1 MPIVKTLIRN
11 VKKLVSFIVLGC
23 TFSFS
28 YISAQELN
36 MEQLSSIN
44 VDNLSNDQIRSF
56 WEKAQSQGYT
66 LSDLENLAKLKGVP
80 QIQISKLNQRILML
94 PSKQKVVSKTTI
106 VEKQEGIDTFGITD
120 NKNIDIKKSKVFGFD
135 FFQNPKISFAPNVNM
150 PTPEN
155 YIVGTGDELIIDV
168 WGAAENS
175 FSQKIDNQGNI
186 NLNMIG
192 KIRVGGLNFNEVK
205 TKINS
210 ALRQIYSGISAS
222 EGSYNKVY
230 TSVSIGNVRT
240 VKVNIIGEVQVPGT
254 YSLNALSTLLN
265 ALYACG
271 GPTETGSFRDIQLIR
286 NGNKIAT
293 FDVYNFLLKGSQEGN
308 LNLNDQD
315 IIIVPPYKNQVEVK
329 GNVKREGFYEI
340 KDNENLA
347 TLIDFF
353 GGFKANAYKDNLVI
367 ERIVGAKREVK
378 EVSYSQANTFIM
390 KSGDKLTVQK
400 LSDIYHNKISIGG
413 AVYQPGNY
421 AYTEGMSALDLI
433 NRAAGVLDQAHLE
446 RGLLFRTTNRVDK
459 QTLNFSVKDLLDK
472 KINLPLQA
480 NDSLFIFSNDN
491 IKNKQFVRI
500 EGAVK
505 NPKSVPFMEG
515 LKAEDLIIMAGGFIE
530 GADASTI
537 HLSRQVNDENFKT
550 ISEVQHISLSPD
562 LKVSSGSITL
572 QPNDIITVRYQ
583 KGYSAQQLIKIEGEI
598 SFPGHYSILT
608 KDERISD
615 FIERAG
621 GVTPY
626 AYLKGATLIRK
637 MKDLSDKE
645 QIKQLQ
651 ELNNATNE
659 IKIEKIG
666 NDNEYRVG
674 INLEKIMKNKNSYQN
689 LILKNED
696 ILIIPSEK
704 QTVEVKGLV
713 LAPSLVQYEKGKT
726 LKSYVNNAGGF
737 ANNARKRA
745 AYVMY
750 ANGSVEG
757 TSNFLFFKSYPKI
770 EPGSIIIIP
779 EKPERKSLS
788 TTETISITTALTTLM
803 ILIYNTFK

>member
-1 MPIVKTLIRN
+1 ML
-11 VKKLVSFIVLGC
+11 KKLVSFIVLGC

-94 PSKQKVVSKTTI
+94 PSKQKVVSKTTV

-446 RGLLFRTTNRVDK
+446 RGLLFRTTTRVDK

-472 KINLPLQA
+472 KINLALQA

-505 NPKSVPFMEG
+505 NPRSIPFMEG

-562 LKVSSGSITL
+562 LKVSSGSVTL

-621 GVTPY
+621 GITPY

-757 TSNFLFFKSYPKI
+757 TRNFLFFKSYPKI

>member
-1 MPIVKTLIRN
+1 ML
-11 VKKLVSFIVLGC
+11 KKLVSFIVLGC
-23 TFSFS
+23 TFNFS

-505 NPKSVPFMEG
+505 NPRSVPFMEG
-515 LKAEDLIIMAGGFIE
+515 LKAEDLIIMAGGFTE

-562 LKVSSGSITL
+562 LKVSSGSVTL
-572 QPNDIITVRYQ
+572 QPNDIVTVRYQ

-621 GVTPY
+621 GITPY

>member
-1 MPIVKTLIRN
+1 ML
-11 VKKLVSFIVLGC
+11 KKLVSFIVLGC
-23 TFSFS
+23 TFNFS

-94 PSKQKVVSKTTI
+94 PSKQKVVSKTTV
-106 VEKQEGIDTFGITD
+106 VEKQESIDTFGITD

-505 NPKSVPFMEG
+505 NPRSIPFMEG

-562 LKVSSGSITL
+562 LKVSSGSVTL

-621 GVTPY
+621 GITPY

-757 TSNFLFFKSYPKI
+757 TRNFLFFKSYPKI

>member
-1 MPIVKTLIRN
+1 ML
-11 VKKLVSFIVLGC
+11 KKLVSFIVLGC

-472 KINLPLQA
+472 KINLALQA

-562 LKVSSGSITL
+562 LKVSSGSVTL

-621 GVTPY
+621 GITPY

-713 LAPSLVQYEKGKT
+713 LAPSLIQYEKGKT

-757 TSNFLFFKSYPKI
+757 TRNFLFFKSYPKI

>member
-1 MPIVKTLIRN
+1 ML
-11 VKKLVSFIVLGC
+11 KKLVSFIVLGC
-23 TFSFS
+23 TFNFS

-505 NPKSVPFMEG
+505 NPRSIPFMEG

-537 HLSRQVNDENFKT
+537 HLSRQVNDKNFKT

-562 LKVSSGSITL
+562 LKVSSGSVTL
-572 QPNDIITVRYQ
+572 QPNDIVTVRYQ

-621 GVTPY
+621 GITPY

-659 IKIEKIG
+659 IKIG

-757 TSNFLFFKSYPKI
+757 TRNFLFFKSYPKI

>member
-1 MPIVKTLIRN
+1 MIRKILFFLLLS
-11 VKKLVSFIVLGC
+11 VG
-23 TFSFS
+23 FSLPL
-28 YISAQELN
+28 SAQVQNLN
-36 MEQLSSIN
+36 LEQLAYIN
-44 VDNLSNDQIRSF
+44 VDQLSDEQIQSF
-56 WEKAQSQGYT
+56 WEKAQAQGYSIT
-66 LSDLENLAKLKGVP
+66 DLETAARVKGVP
-80 QIQISKLNQRILML
+80 VSQITKLRQRIMTL
-94 PSKQKVVSKTTI
+94 STSVKKKTATSGNKPTSS
-106 VEKQEGIDTFGITD
+106 EQEIFGRTGRETKDSIMVM
-120 NKNIDIKKSKVFGFD
+120 KKSRVFGYD

>member
-1 MPIVKTLIRN
+1 ML
-11 VKKLVSFIVLGC
+11 KKLVSFIVLGC

-36 MEQLSSIN
+36 IEQLSSIN

-94 PSKQKVVSKTTI
+94 PSKQKVVSKTTVI
-106 VEKQEGIDTFGITD
+106 EKQEGIDTFGITD

-480 NDSLFIFSNDN
+480 NDSLFIFNNDN

-562 LKVSSGSITL
+562 LKVSSGSVTL

-621 GVTPY
+621 GITPY

-757 TSNFLFFKSYPKI
+757 TRNFLFFKSYPKI

>member
-1 MPIVKTLIRN
+1 ML
-11 VKKLVSFIVLGC
+11 KKLVSFIVLGC

-44 VDNLSNDQIRSF
+44 VDNLSNEQIRSF

-421 AYTEGMSALDLI
+421 AYTEGISALDLI

-562 LKVSSGSITL
+562 LKVSSGSVTL

-621 GVTPY
+621 GITPY

-757 TSNFLFFKSYPKI
+757 TRNFLFFKSYPKI

>member
-1 MPIVKTLIRN
+1 ML
-11 VKKLVSFIVLGC
+11 KKLVSFIVLGC

-94 PSKQKVVSKTTI
+94 PSKQKVVSKTTV

-562 LKVSSGSITL
+562 LKVSSGSVTL

-621 GVTPY
+621 GITPY

-757 TSNFLFFKSYPKI
+757 TRNFLFFKSYPKI

>member
-1 MPIVKTLIRN
+1 ML
-11 VKKLVSFIVLGC
+11 KKLVSFIVLGC

-421 AYTEGMSALDLI
+421 AYTEGISALDLI

-562 LKVSSGSITL
+562 LKVSSGSVTL

-621 GVTPY
+621 GITPY

-750 ANGSVEG
+750 ANGSIEG
-757 TSNFLFFKSYPKI
+757 TRNFLFFKSYPKI

>member
-1 MPIVKTLIRN
+1 ML
-11 VKKLVSFIVLGC
+11 KKLVSFIVLGC

-36 MEQLSSIN
+36 IEQLSSIN

-94 PSKQKVVSKTTI
+94 PSKQKVVSKTTV

-562 LKVSSGSITL
+562 LKVSSGSVTL
-572 QPNDIITVRYQ
+572 QPNDIVTVRYQ

-621 GVTPY
+621 GITPY

-757 TSNFLFFKSYPKI
+757 TRNFLFFKSYPKI

>member
-1 MPIVKTLIRN
+1 ML
-11 VKKLVSFIVLGC
+11 KKLVSFIVLGC

-472 KINLPLQA
+472 KINLALQA

-515 LKAEDLIIMAGGFIE
+515 LKAEDLIIMAGGFTE

-562 LKVSSGSITL
+562 LKVSSGSVTL

-621 GVTPY
+621 GITPY

-713 LAPSLVQYEKGKT
+713 LAPSLIQYEKGKT

-757 TSNFLFFKSYPKI
+757 TRNFLFFKSYPKI

>member
-1 MPIVKTLIRN
+1 ML
-11 VKKLVSFIVLGC
+11 KKLVSFIVLGC

-94 PSKQKVVSKTTI
+94 PSKQKVVSKTTV

-505 NPKSVPFMEG
+505 NPRSIPFMEG

-537 HLSRQVNDENFKT
+537 HLSRQVNDKNFKT

-562 LKVSSGSITL
+562 LKVSSGSVTL
-572 QPNDIITVRYQ
+572 QPNDIVTVRYQ

-621 GVTPY
+621 GITPY

>member
-1 MPIVKTLIRN
+1 ML
-11 VKKLVSFIVLGC
+11 KKLVSFIVLGC

-80 QIQISKLNQRILML
+80 QIQISKLNQRILTL
-94 PSKQKVVSKTTI
+94 SSKQKVVSKTTI

-421 AYTEGMSALDLI
+421 AYTEGISALDLI

-562 LKVSSGSITL
+562 LKVSSGSVTL

-621 GVTPY
+621 GITPY

-750 ANGSVEG
+750 ANGSIEG
-757 TSNFLFFKSYPKI
+757 TRNFLFFKSYPKI

>member
-1 MPIVKTLIRN
+1 ML
-11 VKKLVSFIVLGC
+11 KKLVSFIVLGC

>member
-1 MPIVKTLIRN
+1 ML
-11 VKKLVSFIVLGC
+11 KKLV
-23 TFSFS
+23 S

-94 PSKQKVVSKTTI
+94 PSKQKVVSKTTV
-106 VEKQEGIDTFGITD
+106 VEKQESIDTFGITD

-562 LKVSSGSITL
+562 LKVSSGSVTL
-572 QPNDIITVRYQ
+572 QPNDIVTVRYQ

-621 GVTPY
+621 GITPY

-666 NDNEYRVG
+666 NNNEYRVG

-757 TSNFLFFKSYPKI
+757 TRNFLFFKSYPKI

-788 TTETISITTALTTLM
+788 TTETISLTTALTTLM

>member
-1 MPIVKTLIRN
+1 ML
-11 VKKLVSFIVLGC
+11 KKLVSFIVLGC

-94 PSKQKVVSKTTI
+94 PSKQKVVSKTTV

-421 AYTEGMSALDLI
+421 AYTEGISALDLI

-562 LKVSSGSITL
+562 LKVSSGSVTL

-621 GVTPY
+621 GITPY

-750 ANGSVEG
+750 ANGSIEG
-757 TSNFLFFKSYPKI
+757 TRNFLFFKSYPKI

>member
-1 MPIVKTLIRN
+1 ML
-11 VKKLVSFIVLGC
+11 KKLVSFIVLGC

-390 KSGDKLTVQK
+390 KSGDKLTIQK

-472 KINLPLQA
+472 KINLPLQT

-505 NPKSVPFMEG
+505 NPTSIPFMEG
-515 LKAEDLIIMAGGFIE
+515 LKAEDLIIMAGGFTE

-562 LKVSSGSITL
+562 LKVSSGSVTL
-572 QPNDIITVRYQ
+572 QPNDIVTVRYQ

-621 GVTPY
+621 GITPY

-757 TSNFLFFKSYPKI
+757 TRNFLFFKSYPKI

>member
-1 MPIVKTLIRN
+1 ML
-11 VKKLVSFIVLGC
+11 KKLVSFIVLGC

-94 PSKQKVVSKTTI
+94 PSKQKVVSKTTV

-505 NPKSVPFMEG
+505 NPTSIPFMEG

-562 LKVSSGSITL
+562 LKVSSGSVTL

-621 GVTPY
+621 GITPY

-757 TSNFLFFKSYPKI
+757 TRNFLFFKSYPKI

>member
-1 MPIVKTLIRN
+1 
-11 VKKLVSFIVLGC
+11 
-23 TFSFS
+23 
-28 YISAQELN
+28 
-36 MEQLSSIN
+36 
-44 VDNLSNDQIRSF
+44 
-56 WEKAQSQGYT
+56 
-66 LSDLENLAKLKGVP
+66 
-80 QIQISKLNQRILML
+80 
-94 PSKQKVVSKTTI
+94 
-106 VEKQEGIDTFGITD
+106 
-120 NKNIDIKKSKVFGFD
+120 
-135 FFQNPKISFAPNVNM
+135 
-150 PTPEN
+150 
-155 YIVGTGDELIIDV
+155 
-168 WGAAENS
+168 
-175 FSQKIDNQGNI
+175 
-186 NLNMIG
+186 
-192 KIRVGGLNFNEVK
+192 
-205 TKINS
+205 
-210 ALRQIYSGISAS
+210 
-222 EGSYNKVY
+222 
-230 TSVSIGNVRT
+230 
-240 VKVNIIGEVQVPGT
+240 
-254 YSLNALSTLLN
+254 
-265 ALYACG
+265 
-271 GPTETGSFRDIQLIR
+271 
-286 NGNKIAT
+286 
-293 FDVYNFLLKGSQEGN
+293 
-308 LNLNDQD
+308 
-315 IIIVPPYKNQVEVK
+315 
-329 GNVKREGFYEI
+329 
-340 KDNENLA
+340 
-347 TLIDFF
+347 
-353 GGFKANAYKDNLVI
+353 
-367 ERIVGAKREVK
+367 
-378 EVSYSQANTFIM
+378 
-390 KSGDKLTVQK
+390 
-400 LSDIYHNKISIGG
+400 
-413 AVYQPGNY
+413 
-421 AYTEGMSALDLI
+421 MSALDLI

-505 NPKSVPFMEG
+505 NPRSIPFMEG

-562 LKVSSGSITL
+562 LKVSSGSVTL
-572 QPNDIITVRYQ
+572 QPNDIITIRYQ

-621 GVTPY
+621 GITPY

-713 LAPSLVQYEKGKT
+713 LAPSLIQYEKGKT

-757 TSNFLFFKSYPKI
+757 TRNFLFFKSYPKI

>member
-1 MPIVKTLIRN
+1 ML
-11 VKKLVSFIVLGC
+11 KKLVSFIVLGC

-80 QIQISKLNQRILML
+80 QVQISKLNQRILML

-562 LKVSSGSITL
+562 LKVSSGSVTL

-757 TSNFLFFKSYPKI
+757 TRNFLFFKSYPKI

>member
-1 MPIVKTLIRN
+1 ML
-11 VKKLVSFIVLGC
+11 KKLVSFIVLGC

-94 PSKQKVVSKTTI
+94 PSKQKVVSKTTV

-505 NPKSVPFMEG
+505 NPRSIPFMEG

-562 LKVSSGSITL
+562 LKVSSGSVTL

-621 GVTPY
+621 GITPY

-750 ANGSVEG
+750 ANGSIEG
-757 TSNFLFFKSYPKI
+757 TRNFLFFKSYPKI
-770 EPGSIIIIP
+770 EPGSIIIVP

>member
-1 MPIVKTLIRN
+1 ML
-11 VKKLVSFIVLGC
+11 KKLVSFIVLGC

-66 LSDLENLAKLKGVP
+66 LSDLENLAKLKGIP

-505 NPKSVPFMEG
+505 NPRSIPFMEG

-562 LKVSSGSITL
+562 LKVSSGSVTL
-572 QPNDIITVRYQ
+572 QPNDIVTVRYQ

-621 GVTPY
+621 GITPY

-651 ELNNATNE
+651 GL
-659 IKIEKIG
+659 
-666 NDNEYRVG
+666 
-674 INLEKIMKNKNSYQN
+674 IMLQMK
-689 LILKNED
+689 
-696 ILIIPSEK
+696 
-704 QTVEVKGLV
+704 
-713 LAPSLVQYEKGKT
+713 
-726 LKSYVNNAGGF
+726 
-737 ANNARKRA
+737 
-745 AYVMY
+745 
-750 ANGSVEG
+750 
-757 TSNFLFFKSYPKI
+757 
-770 EPGSIIIIP
+770 
-779 EKPERKSLS
+779 
-788 TTETISITTALTTLM
+788 
-803 ILIYNTFK
+803 

>member
-1 MPIVKTLIRN
+1 ML
-11 VKKLVSFIVLGC
+11 KKLVSFIVLGC

-94 PSKQKVVSKTTI
+94 PSKQKVVSKTTV
-106 VEKQEGIDTFGITD
+106 VEKQESIDTFGITD

-562 LKVSSGSITL
+562 LKVSSGSVTL

-621 GVTPY
+621 GITPY

-757 TSNFLFFKSYPKI
+757 TRNFLFFKSYPKI

>member
-1 MPIVKTLIRN
+1 ML
-11 VKKLVSFIVLGC
+11 KKLVSFIVLGC

-80 QIQISKLNQRILML
+80 QVQISKLNQRILML
-94 PSKQKVVSKTTI
+94 PSKQKVVSKTTV

-472 KINLPLQA
+472 KINLALQA

-505 NPKSVPFMEG
+505 NPRSIPFMEG

-562 LKVSSGSITL
+562 LKVSSGSVTL

-757 TSNFLFFKSYPKI
+757 TRNFLFFKSYPKI

>member
-1 MPIVKTLIRN
+1 ML
-11 VKKLVSFIVLGC
+11 KKLVSFIVLGC

-94 PSKQKVVSKTTI
+94 PSKQKVVSKTTV

-505 NPKSVPFMEG
+505 NPTSIPFMEG

-562 LKVSSGSITL
+562 LKVSSGSVTL

-621 GVTPY
+621 GITPY

-750 ANGSVEG
+750 ANGSIEG
-757 TSNFLFFKSYPKI
+757 TRNFLFFKSYPKI

>member
-1 MPIVKTLIRN
+1 ML
-11 VKKLVSFIVLGC
+11 KKLVSFIVLGC
-23 TFSFS
+23 TFNFS

-505 NPKSVPFMEG
+505 NPRSIPFMEG

-562 LKVSSGSITL
+562 LKVSSGSVTL
-572 QPNDIITVRYQ
+572 QPNDIVTVRYQ

-713 LAPSLVQYEKGKT
+713 LAPSLIQYEKGKT

-757 TSNFLFFKSYPKI
+757 TRNFLFFKSYPKI

>member
-1 MPIVKTLIRN
+1 ML
-11 VKKLVSFIVLGC
+11 KKLVSFIVLGC

-530 GADASTI
+530 GADTSTI

-562 LKVSSGSITL
+562 LKVSSGSVTL

-621 GVTPY
+621 GITPY

-750 ANGSVEG
+750 ANGSIEG
-757 TSNFLFFKSYPKI
+757 TRNFLFFKSYPKI

>member
-1 MPIVKTLIRN
+1 ML
-11 VKKLVSFIVLGC
+11 KKLVSFIVLGC

-94 PSKQKVVSKTTI
+94 PSKQKVVSKTTV

-421 AYTEGMSALDLI
+421 AYTEGVSALDLI

-505 NPKSVPFMEG
+505 NPRSIPFMEG

-562 LKVSSGSITL
+562 LKVSSGSVTL
-572 QPNDIITVRYQ
+572 EPNDIITVRYQ

-621 GVTPY
+621 GITPY

-757 TSNFLFFKSYPKI
+757 TRNFLFFKSYPKI

>member
-1 MPIVKTLIRN
+1 
-11 VKKLVSFIVLGC
+11 
-23 TFSFS
+23 
-28 YISAQELN
+28 

-505 NPKSVPFMEG
+505 NPRSIPFMEG

-550 ISEVQHISLSPD
+550 ISEVQHISLSPY
-562 LKVSSGSITL
+562 LKVSSGSVTL
-572 QPNDIITVRYQ
+572 QPNDIITIRYQ

-621 GVTPY
+621 GITPY

-713 LAPSLVQYEKGKT
+713 LAPSLIQYEKGKT

-757 TSNFLFFKSYPKI
+757 TRNFLFFKSYPKI

>member
-1 MPIVKTLIRN
+1 
-11 VKKLVSFIVLGC
+11 
-23 TFSFS
+23 
-28 YISAQELN
+28 

-505 NPKSVPFMEG
+505 NPRSVPFMEG
-515 LKAEDLIIMAGGFIE
+515 LKAEDLIIMAGGFTE

-562 LKVSSGSITL
+562 LKVSSGSVTL
-572 QPNDIITVRYQ
+572 QPNDIVTVRYQ

-621 GVTPY
+621 GITPY

>member
-1 MPIVKTLIRN
+1 ML
-11 VKKLVSFIVLGC
+11 KKLVSFIVLGC

-505 NPKSVPFMEG
+505 NPRSIPFMEG

-562 LKVSSGSITL
+562 LKVSSGSVTL
-572 QPNDIITVRYQ
+572 QPNDIITIRYQ

-621 GVTPY
+621 GITPY

-713 LAPSLVQYEKGKT
+713 LAPSLIQYEKGKT

-757 TSNFLFFKSYPKI
+757 TRNFLFFKSYPKI

>member
-1 MPIVKTLIRN
+1 ML
-11 VKKLVSFIVLGC
+11 KKLVSFIVLGC

-94 PSKQKVVSKTTI
+94 PSKQKVVSKTTV

-505 NPKSVPFMEG
+505 NPRSIPFMEG

-537 HLSRQVNDENFKT
+537 HLSRQINDENFKT

-562 LKVSSGSITL
+562 LKVSSGSVTL

-621 GVTPY
+621 GITPY

-757 TSNFLFFKSYPKI
+757 TRNFLFFKSYPKI

>member
-1 MPIVKTLIRN
+1 ML
-11 VKKLVSFIVLGC
+11 KKLVSFIVLGC

-94 PSKQKVVSKTTI
+94 PSKQKVVSKTTV
-106 VEKQEGIDTFGITD
+106 VEKQESIDTFGITD

-562 LKVSSGSITL
+562 LKVSSGSVTL
-572 QPNDIITVRYQ
+572 QPNDIVTVRYQ

-621 GVTPY
+621 GITPY

-750 ANGSVEG
+750 ANGSIEG
-757 TSNFLFFKSYPKI
+757 TRNFLFFKSYPKI

>member
-1 MPIVKTLIRN
+1 ML
-11 VKKLVSFIVLGC
+11 KKLVSFIVLGC

-36 MEQLSSIN
+36 IEQLSSIN

-94 PSKQKVVSKTTI
+94 PSKQKVVSKTTVI
-106 VEKQEGIDTFGITD
+106 EKQEGIDTFGITD

-329 GNVKREGFYEI
+329 GNVKREGFY
-340 KDNENLA
+340 L
-347 TLIDFF
+347 
-353 GGFKANAYKDNLVI
+353 
-367 ERIVGAKREVK
+367 
-378 EVSYSQANTFIM
+378 
-390 KSGDKLTVQK
+390 
-400 LSDIYHNKISIGG
+400 
-413 AVYQPGNY
+413 
-421 AYTEGMSALDLI
+421 
-433 NRAAGVLDQAHLE
+433 
-446 RGLLFRTTNRVDK
+446 
-459 QTLNFSVKDLLDK
+459 
-472 KINLPLQA
+472 
-480 NDSLFIFSNDN
+480 
-491 IKNKQFVRI
+491 
-500 EGAVK
+500 
-505 NPKSVPFMEG
+505 
-515 LKAEDLIIMAGGFIE
+515 LIIC
-530 GADASTI
+530 
-537 HLSRQVNDENFKT
+537 
-550 ISEVQHISLSPD
+550 
-562 LKVSSGSITL
+562 
-572 QPNDIITVRYQ
+572 
-583 KGYSAQQLIKIEGEI
+583 
-598 SFPGHYSILT
+598 
-608 KDERISD
+608 
-615 FIERAG
+615 
-621 GVTPY
+621 
-626 AYLKGATLIRK
+626 
-637 MKDLSDKE
+637 
-645 QIKQLQ
+645 
-651 ELNNATNE
+651 
-659 IKIEKIG
+659 
-666 NDNEYRVG
+666 
-674 INLEKIMKNKNSYQN
+674 
-689 LILKNED
+689 
-696 ILIIPSEK
+696 
-704 QTVEVKGLV
+704 
-713 LAPSLVQYEKGKT
+713 
-726 LKSYVNNAGGF
+726 
-737 ANNARKRA
+737 
-745 AYVMY
+745 
-750 ANGSVEG
+750 
-757 TSNFLFFKSYPKI
+757 
-770 EPGSIIIIP
+770 
-779 EKPERKSLS
+779 
-788 TTETISITTALTTLM
+788 
-803 ILIYNTFK
+803 

>member
-1 MPIVKTLIRN
+1 ML
-11 VKKLVSFIVLGC
+11 KKLVSFIVLGC

-94 PSKQKVVSKTTI
+94 PSKQKVVSKTTV

-505 NPKSVPFMEG
+505 NPRSIPFMEG

-537 HLSRQVNDENFKT
+537 HLSRQINDENFKT

-562 LKVSSGSITL
+562 LKVSSGSVTL

-621 GVTPY
+621 GITPY

>member
-1 MPIVKTLIRN
+1 ML
-11 VKKLVSFIVLGC
+11 KKLVSFIVLGC

-44 VDNLSNDQIRSF
+44 IDNLSNDQIRSF

-94 PSKQKVVSKTTI
+94 PSKQKVVSKTTV

-505 NPKSVPFMEG
+505 NPRSIPFMEG

-562 LKVSSGSITL
+562 LKVSSGSVTL

-621 GVTPY
+621 GITPY

-757 TSNFLFFKSYPKI
+757 TRNFLFFKSYPKI

>member
-1 MPIVKTLIRN
+1 ML
-11 VKKLVSFIVLGC
+11 KKLVSFIVLGC

-505 NPKSVPFMEG
+505 NPRSIPFMEG

-537 HLSRQVNDENFKT
+537 HLSRQVNDKNFKT

-562 LKVSSGSITL
+562 LKVSSGSVTL
-572 QPNDIITVRYQ
+572 QPNDIVTVRYQ

-621 GVTPY
+621 GITPY

-757 TSNFLFFKSYPKI
+757 TRNFLFFKSYPKI

>member
-1 MPIVKTLIRN
+1 ML
-11 VKKLVSFIVLGC
+11 KKLVSFIVLGC
-23 TFSFS
+23 TFNFS

-530 GADASTI
+530 GADTSTI

-562 LKVSSGSITL
+562 LKVSSGSVTL
-572 QPNDIITVRYQ
+572 QPNDIVTVRYQ

-621 GVTPY
+621 GITPY

-757 TSNFLFFKSYPKI
+757 TRNFLFFKSYPKI

>member
-1 MPIVKTLIRN
+1 ML
-11 VKKLVSFIVLGC
+11 KKLVSFIVLGC

-94 PSKQKVVSKTTI
+94 PSKQKVVSKTTV

-505 NPKSVPFMEG
+505 NPRSIPFMEG

-562 LKVSSGSITL
+562 LKVSSGSVTL

-713 LAPSLVQYEKGKT
+713 LAPSLIQYEKGKT

-757 TSNFLFFKSYPKI
+757 TRNFLFFKSYPKI

-779 EKPERKSLS
+779 QKPERKSLS